1 MKKPLYLE
9 TTVISNLAARPSGD
23 LVVAG
28 HQLITRRWWDAH
40 RPDFDLYVSEAVIE
54 ECAAGDPEA
63 AARRLEFLVGVPVL
77 EPTNDSS
84 AIAKRLIG
92 EGIVPAKAVVD
103 ALHLGIAAAHGVEYL
118 LTWNCAHIANASLR
132 RRMEALCRT
141 MGREMPV
148 ICTPEELL
156 ED

>member
-1 MKKPLYLE
+1 M
-9 TTVISNLAARPSGD
+9 
-23 LVVAG
+23 VAG
-28 HQLITRRWWDAH
+28 HQLITRRWWDVH
-40 RPDFDLYVSEAVIE
+40 WPDFDLYVSEAVIE

-63 AARRLEFLVGVPVL
+63 AARRLEFLAGLPVL
-77 EPTNDSS
+77 EPTNDSK
-84 AIAKRLIG
+84 AIAKRLIA
-92 EGIVPAKAVVD
+92 EGVVPAKAVVD

-132 RRMEALCRT
+132 RRMESLCRT

>member
-9 TTVISNLAARPSGD
+9 TTVISYLAARPSGD

>member
-9 TTVISNLAARPSGD
+9 TTVISYLAARPSVD

-28 HQLITRRWWDAH
+28 HQLITRWWWDAH
-40 RPDFDLYVSEAVIE
+40 RPDFDLCVSEAVIE

-63 AARRLEFLVGVPVL
+63 AARRLEFLAGIPVL

-84 AIAKRLIG
+84 AIAKRLIA

>member
-9 TTVISNLAARPSGD
+9 TTIVSYLAARPGSD

-28 HQLITRRWWDAH
+28 HQLITRRWWEMH
-40 RPDFDLYVSEAVIE
+40 RPDYAMFVSESVIE

-63 AARRLEFLVGVPVL
+63 AKRRLELLAGIPVL
-77 EPTNDSS
+77 EASNDSI
-84 AIAKRLIG
+84 AIAKRLLL

-103 ALHLGIAAAHGVEYL
+103 AMHVGIAAAHGVEYL
-118 LTWNCAHIANASLR
+118 LTWNCTHIANAALR
-132 RRMEALCRT
+132 RRMEAVCRM

>member
-9 TTVISNLAARPSGD
+9 TTVISYLAARPSGD

-84 AIAKRLIG
+84 ANAKRLIG

>member
-9 TTVISNLAARPSGD
+9 TTVISYLAARPSGD

-63 AARRLEFLVGVPVL
+63 AARRLEFLVGIPVL

>member
-1 MKKPLYLE
+1 MKKPLYVE
-9 TTVISNLAARPSGD
+9 TTVISYLAARPSAD

-40 RPDFDLYVSEAVIE
+40 RPDFELFVSEAVIE

-63 AARRLEFLVGVPVL
+63 AARRLELLRDIPVL
-77 EPTNDSS
+77 VPTNNSN
-84 AIAKRLIG
+84 AIAKRLIA

-103 ALHLGIAAAHGVEYL
+103 AMHLGIAAAHGVEYL
-118 LTWNCAHIANASLR
+118 LTWNCTHIANALLR
-132 RRMEALCRT
+132 RRLEAVCRT
-141 MGREMPV
+141 MGMEMPV

-156 ED
+156 ET

>member
-9 TTVISNLAARPSGD
+9 TTVISYLAARPSGD

-77 EPTNDSS
+77 
-84 AIAKRLIG
+84 
-92 EGIVPAKAVVD
+92 
-103 ALHLGIAAAHGVEYL
+103 
-118 LTWNCAHIANASLR
+118 
-132 RRMEALCRT
+132 
-141 MGREMPV
+141 
-148 ICTPEELL
+148 
-156 ED
+156 

>member
-9 TTVISNLAARPSGD
+9 TTVISYLAARPSGD

-54 ECAAGDPEA
+54 ECAAGDSEA
-63 AARRLEFLVGVPVL
+63 AARRLEFLVGIPVL

>member
-9 TTVISNLAARPSGD
+9 TTVISYLAARPSGD

-40 RPDFDLYVSEAVIE
+40 RPDFNLYVSEAVIE

-63 AARRLEFLVGVPVL
+63 AARRLEFLVGIPVL

>member
-1 MKKPLYLE
+1 M
-9 TTVISNLAARPSGD
+9 
-23 LVVAG
+23 
-28 HQLITRRWWDAH
+28 
-40 RPDFDLYVSEAVIE
+40 
-54 ECAAGDPEA
+54 
-63 AARRLEFLVGVPVL
+63 GVPVL

>member
-1 MKKPLYLE
+1 MKKPLYVE
-9 TTVISNLAARPSGD
+9 TTVISYLAARPSAD

-40 RPDFDLYVSEAVIE
+40 RPDFDLFVSEAVIE
-54 ECAAGDPEA
+54 ECSAGDPEA
-63 AARRLEFLVGVPVL
+63 AARRLELLADIPVL
-77 EPTNDSS
+77 VPTNDSN
-84 AIAKRLIG
+84 AIAKRLIA

-103 ALHLGIAAAHGVEYL
+103 AMHLGIAAAHGVEYL
-118 LTWNCAHIANASLR
+118 LTWNCTHIANAALR
-132 RRMEALCRT
+132 RRMESVCRT

>member
-1 MKKPLYLE
+1 MKQPLYLE
-9 TTVISNLAARPSGD
+9 TSVISYLAARPSAD

-28 HQLITRRWWDAH
+28 HQLITRRWWESQ
-40 RPDFDLYVSEAVIE
+40 RPDFTLYVSEAVIE

-63 AARRLEFLVGVPVL
+63 AARRLALLADIPVL
-77 EPTNDSS
+77 MPTTDSN
-84 AIAKRLIG
+84 AIAKRLML

-103 ALHLGIAAAHGVEYL
+103 AMHLGIAAAHGVEYL
-118 LTWNCAHIANASLR
+118 LTWNCAHIANAALR
-132 RRMEALCRT
+132 RRMEAVCRT
-141 MGREMPV
+141 MGKAMPV